1 MERNVNFMRASLLAS
16 INPLVA
22 TDIPQISG
30 LTTIQ
35 KEAMLSIVSE
45 EGKKTYNVE
54 QLEADL
60 FESVAV
66 LNKKISHQLALIVNA
81 EQSSSILIRQASA
94 TPHRQDKSS
103 TITVEWKLRQPFQIN
118 VIREEYNTQ
127 DTTEELDWLYRRF
140 SSIETSFLEEFDD
153 RVNEAVQLIMES
165 LALDV

>member
-35 KEAMLSIVSE
+35 KDAMLSIVSE
-45 EGKKTYNVE
+45 EGGEMYNVE

-60 FESVAV
+60 FESVTV

-153 RVNEAVQLIMES
+153 RANEAVQLIMES